1 VARAQQVA
9 QTVVKQAQS
18 AVSAGIE
25 AAKDLGEGL
34 VGGGGGGR

>member
-1 VARAQQVA
+1 VA
-9 QTVVKQAQS
+9 QTVAKQAQS

-34 VGGGGGGR
+34 IGR